1 MLPVDEKIQN
11 LPADI
16 DVTNSP
22 TNSPTQISESN
33 ADALTVTIWGQL
45 STYKN
50 QRGICRKGRKQEML
64 ESTTTRK

>member
-16 DVTNSP
+16 DV

>member
-1 MLPVDEKIQN
+1 MIPVDEKIQN

-16 DVTNSP
+16 DV

>member
-11 LPADI
+11 FPADI
-16 DVTNSP
+16 DVA
-22 TNSPTQISESN
+22 NSPTQISESN
-33 ADALTVTIWGQL
+33 ADALTLTIWGQL

>member
-16 DVTNSP
+16 DV

-64 ESTTTRK
+64 ESTTTSK

>member
-1 MLPVDEKIQN
+1 MPPVDEKIQN

-16 DVTNSP
+16 DV

>member
-1 MLPVDEKIQN
+1 MIPVDEKIQN

-16 DVTNSP
+16 DVA
-22 TNSPTQISESN
+22 NSPTQISESN

>member
-16 DVTNSP
+16 DV

-64 ESTTTRK
+64 ESTASRK

>member
-16 DVTNSP
+16 DV

-50 QRGICRKGRKQEML
+50 QRGICRKGRIKQEML

>member
-16 DVTNSP
+16 DVA
-22 TNSPTQISESN
+22 NSPTQISESN
-33 ADALTVTIWGQL
+33 ADALTLTIWGQL
-45 STYKN
+45 SSYKN

-64 ESTTTRK
+64 ESTASRK

>member
-11 LPADI
+11 FPADI
-16 DVTNSP
+16 DVANSP
-22 TNSPTQISESN
+22 IQISESN
-33 ADALTVTIWGQL
+33 ADALTLTIWGQL

-50 QRGICRKGRKQEML
+50 QRGICRNGRKQEML

>member
-1 MLPVDEKIQN
+1 MPPVDEKIQN

-16 DVTNSP
+16 DV

-50 QRGICRKGRKQEML
+50 QRGICRKGRKQETL

>member
-16 DVTNSP
+16 DV

-50 QRGICRKGRKQEML
+50 QRGIC
-64 ESTTTRK
+64 

>member
-16 DVTNSP
+16 DV

-50 QRGICRKGRKQEML
+50 QRGICRNGRKQEML

>member
-1 MLPVDEKIQN
+1 MIPVDEKIQN

-16 DVTNSP
+16 DVA
-22 TNSPTQISESN
+22 NSPTQISESN

-64 ESTTTRK
+64 ESTTTSK